1 MIIIKKV
8 IKKTI
13 PVGLIVAVAGALM
26 PLSVQSEELPVRGPI
41 SFAAY
46 DLDSSGF
53 ITEEEFNTTRVKRM
67 EANAA
72 QGRPMRG
79 AASAPDFSAFDLD
92 ADGKLTPNELALG
105 QQAQMDKRRGMG
117 QGQGQGRGMDYGK
130 GQGQGRG
137 MGYGKGQG
145 QGMGMS
151 RNMPA
156 FADYDLDGDGLL
168 LEDEFNTARNQRID
182 ERAKQGYQM
191 RNMDNAPVF
200 ADIDAN
206 GNGEISVEEFA
217 AHQSQRR
224 QNRAR

>member
-1 MIIIKKV
+1 MTIIKKA
-8 IKKTI
+8 INKTINKTI
-13 PVGLIVAVAGALM
+13 PLGLIVVVAGACLPM
-26 PLSVQSEELPVRGPI
+26 IAQSEELPVRGPI

-46 DLDSSGF
+46 DQDNSGF

-92 ADGKLTPNELALG
+92 ADGKLTPDELAAG
-105 QQAQMDKRRGMG
+105 QQAQMDQRREMGM
-117 QGQGQGRGMDYGK
+117 
-130 GQGQGRG
+130 GQGRG
-137 MGYGKGQG
+137 MGNGKGQG
-145 QGMGMS
+145 MRMGM
-151 RNMPA
+151 NMPA
-156 FADYDLDGDGLL
+156 FSDYDLDGDGKL

-191 RNMDNAPVF
+191 KNMENAPQF
-200 ADIDAN
+200 SDIDADS
-206 GNGEISVEEFA
+206 NGEISAEEFA

-224 QNRAR
+224 QNKAR